1 MKLFQNVNVRTFFR
15 AVSLLLVLYVISY
28 FFAYA
33 RADGAEGAI
42 FSIMTAVA
50 VVLGLPFVWLCTII
64 FHPVHPLFLFTAA
77 AADVLLYAFLIER
90 AVTHL
95 NSKKTSK
102 TI

>member
-1 MKLFQNVNVRTFFR
+1 MKLFQNFSGRAFFR
-15 AVSLLLVLYVISY
+15 AVSILLVLYVISY
-28 FFAYA
+28 FFAFA

-64 FHPVHPLFLFTAA
+64 VHLIHPLFLFTAA
-77 AADVLLYAFLIER
+77 AADILLYAFLIER
-90 AVTHL
+90 AVTYL

-102 TI
+102 AV